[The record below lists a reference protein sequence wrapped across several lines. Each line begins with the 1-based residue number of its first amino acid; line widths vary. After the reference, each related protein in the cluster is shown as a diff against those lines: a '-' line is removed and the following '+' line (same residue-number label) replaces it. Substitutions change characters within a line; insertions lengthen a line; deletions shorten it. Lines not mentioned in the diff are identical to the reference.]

1 MYLILYKPKYL
12 QDIIYSLKD
21 LTLLLLRAAALIKF
35 TIFIVVKFAKFIFI
49 LFVYVTSL
57 SYKHYYFI
65 LIVVAMRS
73 TYVNSS

>member
-35 TIFIVVKFAKFIFI
+35 TIFIVVKAKYIFI
-49 LFVYVTSL
+49 LFVHVTSL
-57 SYKHYYFI
+57 SYKHYYI
-65 LIVVAMRS
+65 QHIPYVAMRS